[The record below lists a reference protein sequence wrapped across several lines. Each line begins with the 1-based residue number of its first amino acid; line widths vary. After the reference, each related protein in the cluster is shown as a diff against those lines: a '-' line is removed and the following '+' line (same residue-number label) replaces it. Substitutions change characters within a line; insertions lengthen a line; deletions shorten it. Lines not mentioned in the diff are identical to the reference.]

1 MPTRFPAFVSN
12 AIKSPPADVTTPWAI
27 PVRGHFIDCR
37 MPLGK
42 SNAVNTAAGSEQQQA
57 TFRSHRIAIY
67 SDATLEPAEKCGLN
81 CGKPSLQPC
90 DNEGER

>member
-1 MPTRFPAFVSN
+1 
-12 AIKSPPADVTTPWAI
+12 
-27 PVRGHFIDCR
+27 